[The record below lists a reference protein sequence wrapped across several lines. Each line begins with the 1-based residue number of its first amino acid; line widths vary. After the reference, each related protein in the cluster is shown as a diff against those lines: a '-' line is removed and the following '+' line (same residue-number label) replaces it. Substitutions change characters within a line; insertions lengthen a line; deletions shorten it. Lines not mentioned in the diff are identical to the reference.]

1 MQSQSTTK
9 GNLSWADIEGCAT
22 YSYDHRGV
30 VPKKPEA
37 KDRRSQTKCR
47 SYDRPRTEFAAP
59 EQSSESKVPS
69 ALPYTAPRIR
79 EAKTTENRLRR
90 ISSRQ
95 CYTCKP
101 RGKVLKHIINGSDTG
116 NVIFHFDLHKRP
128 LILVT
133 TKKHY
138 ESFYEIPHNEVM
150 ELFTS
155 IKTFC
160 DFWAIKDY
168 GISYNNGAWQ
178 THPHF
183 HIKIKTNEKII
194 NRLRRDHFALLT
206 LNTNYSPSS

>member
-1 MQSQSTTK
+1 MQSQTK
-9 GNLSWADIEGCAT
+9 GNLSWADIEGCANYST
-22 YSYDHRGV
+22 YIPESLQTKPEV
-30 VPKKPEA
+30 FPPKKET
-37 KDRRSQTKCR
+37 KKSGGRR
-47 SYDRPRTEFAAP
+47 FASTP
-59 EQSSESKVPS
+59 PS
-69 ALPYTAPRIR
+69 VVR
-79 EAKTTENRLRR
+79 KS
-90 ISSRQ
+90 SSRQ

-101 RGKVLKHIINGSDTG
+101 RGKVLKHIINGSNTG
-116 NVIFHFDLHKRP
+116 NIIFHFDLHKRP

-138 ESFYEIPHNEVM
+138 ESFYEIPHEEVM

-160 DFWAIKDY
+160 EFWGIKDY
-168 GISYNNGAWQ
+168 GISYNNGTWQ

-206 LNTNYSPSS
+206 LNTNYLQKNEAR

>member
-9 GNLSWADIEGCAT
+9 GNLSWADIEGCAAT
-22 YSYDHRGV
+22 YSPYSTPISKSERSELRSRTTPDRSA
-30 VPKKPEA
+30 PKGTS
-37 KDRRSQTKCR
+37 RRKE
-47 SYDRPRTEFAAP
+47 PRE
-59 EQSSESKVPS
+59 
-69 ALPYTAPRIR
+69 R
-79 EAKTTENRLRR
+79 NR
-90 ISSRQ
+90 SSRQ

-101 RGKVLKHIINGSDTG
+101 RGKVLKHIISGSDAG

-138 ESFYEIPHNEVM
+138 ESFYEIPHSEVM

-168 GISYNNGAWQ
+168 GISYNNGTWQ

-206 LNTNYSPSS
+206 LNTNYSQVASS

>member
-22 YSYDHRGV
+22 YSSYDPRSTASYGA
-30 VPKKPEA
+30 KKPEA
-37 KDRRSQTKCR
+37 PSTPNSVRAQ
-47 SYDRPRTEFAAP
+47 RTCKE
-59 EQSSESKVPS
+59 
-69 ALPYTAPRIR
+69 
-79 EAKTTENRLRR
+79 KTTPRAADVRR
-90 ISSRQ
+90 SSRQ

-150 ELFTS
+150 ELFKS
-155 IKTFC
+155 VKTFC

-168 GISYNNGAWQ
+168 GISYNPGAWQ

-206 LNTNYSPSS
+206 LNTNYSQPSPYDASTPMGVDREAAS

>member
-1 MQSQSTTK
+1 MQFLKMCFKRLLEHILKNYNLQMQSQSK

-22 YSYDHRGV
+22 YSPY
-30 VPKKPEA
+30 VPGATANEVRANKPET
-37 KDRRSQTKCR
+37 KRVKERR
-47 SYDRPRTEFAAP
+47 
-59 EQSSESKVPS
+59 
-69 ALPYTAPRIR
+69 
-79 EAKTTENRLRR
+79 
-90 ISSRQ
+90 SSRQ

-101 RGKVLKHIINGSDTG
+101 RGKVLKHIINGSDSG

-133 TKKHY
+133 PKKHY
-138 ESFYEIPHNEVM
+138 ESFYEIPYDEVM
-150 ELFTS
+150 ELFKS

-168 GISYNNGAWQ
+168 GISYNNGTWQ

-206 LNTNYSPSS
+206 LNTNYSEAR